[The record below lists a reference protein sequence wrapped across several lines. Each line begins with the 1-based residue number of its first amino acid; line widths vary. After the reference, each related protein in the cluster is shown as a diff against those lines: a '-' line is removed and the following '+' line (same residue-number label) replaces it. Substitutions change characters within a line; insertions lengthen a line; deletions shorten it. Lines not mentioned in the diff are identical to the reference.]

1 MSEEKDQK
9 DPKEVRPFRKV
20 HEEEHDHPMV
30 HDESNWLVSYAD
42 LMTLLFGFFVI
53 MYSISK
59 VDPQKYT
66 IVAKDFAKYFGGK
79 VESITALDEQQK
91 MVEGLLK
98 SSLPEGSY
106 QVAATPTGLSIR
118 FNSNLLFRPGSAKL
132 QEDMYPIL
140 TKLIDA
146 LQSHMDIEA
155 IDFEGHTDDEPIS
168 SDYFPTNWELSSAR
182 ATRIL
187 RQFESSGFK
196 SETLTSKGYG
206 SSRPEVPNRDEQG
219 KAIKENQA
227 KNRRVVVN
235 LTVNMKNKNKIKEL
249 LEKDFKLHESLK
261 DKVSEDKANPEIDT
275 EENLRERMELAKD
288 KIKALQDRV
297 KKNSAIEKKRK
308 SVEDL
313 EKKAQEL
320 EQKVKEVESP

>member
-1 MSEEKDQK
+1 MSEQNDS
-9 DPKEVRPFRKV
+9 KENKPFKKRS
-20 HEEEHDHPMV
+20 HDEEESHPMV

-59 VDPQKYT
+59 VDEKKYT
-66 IVAKDFAKYFGGK
+66 VVAKDFAKYFGGK
-79 VESITALDEQQK
+79 VESITALDVQQK

-98 SSLPEGSY
+98 SSLPEGTY
-106 QVAATPTGLSIR
+106 QVASTPTGISIR

-132 QEDMYPIL
+132 QEEMYPVL
-140 TKLIDA
+140 TKLIEA
-146 LQSHMDIEA
+146 LQNHLDIEA

-168 SDYFPTNWELSSAR
+168 SEYFPTNWELSSAR

-196 SETLTSKGYG
+196 SETLTSMGYG

-219 KAIKENQA
+219 KALKENQA

-235 LTVNMKNKNKIKEL
+235 LTINMKDKARIKEL
-249 LEKDFKLHESLK
+249 LGKDFKLQESLK
-261 DKVSEDKANPEIDT
+261 EQVSEDKANPEIDT
-275 EENLRERMELAKD
+275 EENLRDRMELAKD
-288 KIKALQDRV
+288 KIKALQERV

-308 SVEDL
+308 AVEDL
-313 EKKAQEL
+313 EKKAQDL
-320 EQKVKEVESP
+320 EQKAKESDAP

>member
-1 MSEEKDQK
+1 MSEQNDS
-9 DPKEVRPFRKV
+9 KERKPFKKRSYD
-20 HEEEHDHPMV
+20 EEESHPMV

-79 VESITALDEQQK
+79 VESITVFDAHQK

-98 SSLPEGSY
+98 SSLPEGTY
-106 QVAATPTGLSIR
+106 QVAATPTGISIR

-132 QEDMYPIL
+132 QEEMYPVL

-146 LQSHMDIEA
+146 LQNHLDIEA

-168 SDYFPTNWELSSAR
+168 SEYFPTNWELSSAR

-196 SETLTSKGYG
+196 SETLTSMGYG

-235 LTVNMKNKNKIKEL
+235 LTINMKDKARINEL
-249 LEKDFKLHESLK
+249 LGKDFKLQESLK
-261 DKVSEDKANPEIDT
+261 ESVSEDKTNPEIDT
-275 EENLRERMELAKD
+275 EENLRDRMELAKD
-288 KIKALQDRV
+288 KIKALQERV

-308 SVEDL
+308 AVEDL
-313 EKKAQEL
+313 EKKAHDL
-320 EQKVKEVESP
+320 EQKTKETSTP